1 MKKAF
6 VWNTVSGL
14 VMAFQ
19 SVVML
24 MILMRACDV
33 YTAGVFTIAYANANL
48 FLNMGKYGVRNFQ
61 VSDVRHVFS
70 FHDYAAARA
79 ASSVAMM
86 VCAGAYLAWSAISFG
101 YDLNKTLIILFMCV
115 FKLVDAVEDVYHG
128 DYQRCGR
135 LDVAGKVLTL
145 RLVSTIAVFGG
156 LVIGTAD
163 LLVSLEISTFYAI
176 VFFFVSVWHVRRR
189 YGMPEKSAFVV
200 ASTQL
205 KTILKECFPLFL
217 AAFLLFYIGNAP
229 KYAIDACLGDA
240 EQAYY
245 GFISMPVFV
254 VSLLASF
261 VYSPII
267 TSVSRMWGEG
277 DKKSF
282 TRVFAQQMLIV
293 ALITIACNVATLIAG
308 VPVLSVMYNTDLSP
322 YLLELII
329 LVSGGGFL
337 ALASLFTLG
346 ITIVRQ
352 HKKLIWGYVGVSL
365 LALLASPWIVQN
377 YGITGAS
384 WEYLALMVALS
395 VWFGTV
401 FAFVTFRGERRIAV
415 DAVSDDEPVR
425 TNAD

>member
-6 VWNTVSGL
+6 FWNTVSGL

-24 MILMRACDV
+24 MILMRVCDV

-48 FLNMGKYGVRNFQ
+48 FLNIGKYGVRNFQ
-61 VSDVRHVFS
+61 VSDVRCVFA
-70 FHDYAAARA
+70 FRDYALARA

-86 VCAGAYLAWSAISFG
+86 VCACAYLAWSATSFG
-101 YDLNKTLIILFMCV
+101 YDANKTLVILFMCV

-156 LVIGTAD
+156 LVVGTAD
-163 LLVSLEISTFYAI
+163 LLISLEISTLYTI
-176 VFFFVSVWHVRRR
+176 VFFFGSIWFVRRR
-189 YGMPEKSAFVV
+189 YGMPKKK
-200 ASTQL
+200 ASGEASGRL
-205 KTILKECFPLFL
+205 KGLLKECFPLFL

-254 VSLLASF
+254 VGLLASF

-277 DKKSF
+277 DKRGF
-282 TRVFAQQMLIV
+282 ARVFAQQMLIV
-293 ALITIACNVATLIAG
+293 AAITLVCDVATLVAG
-308 VPVLSVMYNTDLSP
+308 VPVLSVMYNTDLAP
-322 YLLELII
+322 YLAELII

-337 ALASLFTLG
+337 ALATLFTLG

-352 HKKLIWGYVGVSL
+352 QKKLIWGYVGVSV
-365 LALLASPWIVQN
+365 LALAASPWIVQN
-377 YGITGAS
+377 FGITGAS
-384 WEYLALMVALS
+384 WEYLALMVVLS
-395 VWFGTV
+395 VWFGAL
-401 FAFVTFRGERRIAV
+401 FAFVVFKGGKSLVENESA
-415 DAVSDDEPVR
+415 DE
-425 TNAD
+425 AWQL